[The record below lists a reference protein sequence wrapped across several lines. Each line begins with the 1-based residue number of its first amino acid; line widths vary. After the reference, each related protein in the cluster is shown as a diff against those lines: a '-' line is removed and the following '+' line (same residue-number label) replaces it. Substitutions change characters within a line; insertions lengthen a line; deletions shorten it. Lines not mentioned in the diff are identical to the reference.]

1 MKKLLSIVAVVC
13 FTITVCGQTVAFDQ
27 LTQKG
32 HSMKREQMT
41 GYSPGAYQLMK
52 NSRLQSAKYVHKGAS
67 QKIPDDMVEVI
78 LEAHNV
84 WGASGSGYQMLLDA
98 DHTTYGNLFFEGA
111 YSYLGTYDD
120 FEYKIPETADPSYT
134 STNVVVD
141 GEVSILIPAGTYD
154 YMILSPR
161 LDEFG
166 LVYAHGDYA
175 MYDDFEF
182 EGGHSYR
189 FQVVFR
195 EGDMGYFDYV
205 DLYCEVD
212 AALSSIELPPH
223 GLDMTSAEDIAVVV
237 ANNGISDI
245 SGFNLSYQVNDGEI
259 ITETCTE
266 TVAPGASLRYV
277 FNAKADFSAEKL
289 YSVKAWVTLD
299 GDMLSANDTIQGQ
312 CKHIGVSQLPYSYD
326 FSAQGMDNFYI
337 DWTVEDANGDG
348 NGNTWMYNEWS
359 MGVDGIMGTASCP
372 GCWSGDYTNNDNLIS
387 TPVYFE
393 AGENHIL
400 FYVKCIN
407 NSTTELMDVRY
418 GATPDVSEMNIVGDY
433 ALTNT
438 EWQLRVINFTVAEAG
453 VYYVAFHIK
462 SVNGMNLFLD
472 NVTIDAGY
480 YDALP
485 KLEVERV
492 VLPYSNCDLSD
503 QSRIG
508 AVIANNGV
516 GASSTF
522 KLTYTINGNIVESQ
536 DFAEVIGP
544 YESKTVYFDATADFA
559 DLGEYEVLIELTTGT
574 EVEHSNYAVVNNLEP
589 ASLPVTT
596 IFSTGVNLYEY
607 WTEMTPGSWTLDTF
621 MNVFSTDKRG
631 VENGL
636 LSRCFELSRPIRVKL
651 TYGNSGFGDNSS
663 FYVAYGKAGADVST
677 YQKIYEDESVVDGEI
692 AEFTIPVTE
701 VGHYSIMIVV
711 TTPENASAT
720 FLLYESTISEVF
732 DFDLMLNEIEA
743 PASLYTPSD
752 QLKGEGVFYAAVVN
766 RGTQTMTGVKAM
778 LYNGE
783 TLLGTTEEGVTIASA
798 DTAKVPVRV
807 VIPSI
812 AAGEQLN
819 LTMQITSNES
829 DSYEDDN
836 TLNLFTI
843 HATDTVRATENT
855 TDFMLGT
862 GTWGST
868 LFVGNL
874 YELTVADTLTSV
886 SIGLASGDA
895 SVELN
900 NIGFALYTVEA
911 DGKTLGRQLY
921 NTTMNRG
928 LGGGLTEITFDP
940 IVLDAGKYYFEVQ
953 QLTTSNMG
961 LCYDMTSE
969 TNYCYQN
976 IDGVVSKVMG
986 SALVIRANF
995 GHNATVYAAD
1005 AAVEEWLS
1013 PVKKKALYSSDE
1025 TISVRIRNKGT
1036 QPAAFPVV
1044 CSVNGLEYSIDV
1056 DLLPYEDKIV
1066 DFEHIDLSEAGNY
1079 VVEVKTALEGDE
1091 NPDNDM
1097 IAETLVAVEE
1107 VSPYLMDFE
1116 SCDDFDAAGDIFNPR
1131 WWTVDRNQSETDFFW
1146 AYEYLHRGEPVG
1158 FMAFNPSATV
1168 PSMIDDGFEGF
1179 YPHSGERF
1187 GAAFNMAWGELGL
1200 SQSDVWL
1207 VSPQL
1212 QLGTNS
1218 ALELYVKTRMLETY
1232 GAELEKYRV
1241 LISDTD
1247 DDFDSFVILGDE
1259 VREAP
1264 LDWTKVEVDMSA
1276 YDNKQVYVAIQY
1288 IGTYGSNIVLMV
1300 DDIRIT
1306 GDGTGGIDDLLT
1318 DSDVA
1323 VYYMSAERMLAIE
1336 AVSEISRIEVYNIQG
1351 QQVYLAANVGKYAYR
1366 VPFSGMS
1373 GGVYVACITTEIG
1386 IVVKKIVL
1394 Q

>member
-13 FTITVCGQTVAFDQ
+13 IAITVCGQTVAFDQ

-41 GYSPGAYQLMK
+41 GYSPGTYQLME

-67 QKIPDDMVEVI
+67 QKIPDDMAEVI

-84 WGASGSGYQMLLDA
+84 WGVPTIGYQMLLDA
-98 DHTTYGNLFFEGA
+98 DHSSCGNLFFED
-111 YSYLGTYDD
+111 SYVYFGSYDD
-120 FEYKIPETADPSYT
+120 FEYKIPENADPSPS
-134 STNVVVD
+134 STNIVGD
-141 GEVSILIPAGTYD
+141 DAVSILIPAGVYD
-154 YMILSPR
+154 YMILSP
-161 LDEFG
+161 DIDSG
-166 LVYAHGDYA
+166 DLVFAHGDYA
-175 MYDDFEF
+175 KYDDFEF
-182 EGGHSYR
+182 QGGCTYR
-189 FQVVFR
+189 FQVVYR
-195 EGDMGYFDYV
+195 DGEQGYYDYV
-205 DLYCEVD
+205 DLYCNVD
-212 AALSSIELPPH
+212 AALTSIELPPH
-223 GLDMTSAEDIAVVV
+223 GANLTSAEDIAVVV

-245 SGFNLSYQVNDGEI
+245 SGFNLSYQINDGEV

-266 TVAPGASLRYV
+266 TLASGASLRYL
-277 FNAKADFSAEKL
+277 FNAKADFSVETM
-289 YSVKAWVTLD
+289 YQVTAWVTLE
-299 GDMLSANDTIQGQ
+299 GDLLHQNDTIEGL
-312 CKHIGVSQLPYSYD
+312 CKHIGVSQLPYNYD
-326 FSAQGMDNFYI
+326 FSARGLENFAF
-337 DWTVEDANGDG
+337 DWSVENLDGDDSM
-348 NGNTWMYNEWS
+348 WAYNEWMAGS
-359 MGVDGIMGTASCP
+359 DGVMGVVSCSGNWSMTA
-372 GCWSGDYTNNDNLIS
+372 TNNDNLIS
-387 TPVYFE
+387 VPLYFN
-393 AGENHIL
+393 AGDNHL
-400 FYVKCIN
+400 TFETKCV
-407 NSTTELMDVRY
+407 NSSNTELLDVRY
-418 GATPDVSEMNIVGDY
+418 GSTNNVSEMEVIGDY
-433 ALTNT
+433 AVSNT
-438 EWQLRVINFTVAEAG
+438 DWQMHAINFSVAEAG
-453 VYYVAFHIK
+453 VYYVAFHMK

-485 KLEVERV
+485 KLEVEKV

-508 AVIANNGV
+508 AVITNKGV

-522 KLTYTINGNIVESQ
+522 KLTYTINGDVVESQ
-536 DFAEVIGP
+536 DFAEVIEP

-559 DLGEYEVLIELTTGT
+559 DPGEYEVLVELSTGT

-596 IFSTGVNLYEY
+596 IFPTGVNLYEY

-636 LSRCFELSRPIRVKL
+636 LSRCFELSRPIRVQL
-651 TYGNSGFGDNSS
+651 TYGSSGFGNNSS

-677 YQKIYEDESVVDGEI
+677 YQKIYEDESVVDGET
-692 AEFTIPVTE
+692 AEFMVPLVE
-701 VGHYSIMIVV
+701 PGNYSIMIVV
-711 TTPENASAT
+711 TTAENEQLN
-720 FLLYESTISEVF
+720 FLLYQCTLSEVF
-732 DFDLMLNEIEA
+732 DRDLKLSSVDA
-743 PASLYTPSD
+743 SASLYTPSD
-752 QLKGEGVFYAAVVN
+752 QLRGEGVFYAEVVN
-766 RGTQTMTGVKAM
+766 RGIQAMTGVKAM

-783 TLLGTTEEGVTIASA
+783 ALLGTTEEGITIASA
-798 DTAKVPVRV
+798 DTAMVPVRAA
-807 VIPSI
+807 IPTI
-812 AAGEQLN
+812 VTGEQLN
-819 LTMQITSNES
+819 LTMQITSNET
-829 DSYEDDN
+829 DSYEEDN
-836 TLNLFTI
+836 TLDFFTI

-862 GTWGST
+862 GSWGST

-874 YELTVADTLTSV
+874 YELAVTDTLTSV
-886 SIGLASGDA
+886 SIGLAAGDA
-895 SVELN
+895 TIELD

-921 NTTMNRG
+921 NTTIKRG

-953 QLTTSNMG
+953 QLSTSNMG

-976 IDGVVSKVMG
+976 IDGVVFKVLG

-995 GHNATVYAAD
+995 GHNATVYTTD
-1005 AAVEEWLS
+1005 AAVDEWLA
-1013 PVKKKALYSSDE
+1013 PVKEKALYSSDE

-1036 QPAAFPVV
+1036 QPAAFPVT
-1044 CSVNGLEYSIDV
+1044 CNVNGVEYSIDV

-1079 VVEVKTALEGDE
+1079 VVEVKVALAGDE
-1091 NPDNDM
+1091 NPDND
-1097 IAETLVAVEE
+1097 ALTKTLISLEE
-1107 VSPYLMDFE
+1107 SNPYVMNFE
-1116 SCDDFDAAGDIFNPR
+1116 SCNDFDAAGDTFNPR
-1131 WWTVDRNQSETDFFW
+1131 WWTVDRLQYETDYFW
-1146 AYEYLHRGEPVG
+1146 EYNYPHRGESVG
-1158 FMAFNPSATV
+1158 FIVFNPAATE
-1168 PSMIDDGFEGF
+1168 PSMVDNGFEGF

-1187 GAAFNMAWGELGL
+1187 GAAFSLAWGEHGYTA
-1200 SQSDVWL
+1200 SDTWL
-1207 VSPQL
+1207 ISPQL
-1212 QLGTNS
+1212 QLSTNS
-1218 ALELYVKTRMLETY
+1218 TLELYVKTRMLEFY

-1247 DDFDSFVILGDE
+1247 DDFDSFVVLGDE

-1264 LDWTKVEVDMSA
+1264 VDWTKVEIDLSA

-1288 IGTYGSNIVLMV
+1288 IGQYLSNVVLMV
-1300 DDIRIT
+1300 DDIQIT
-1306 GDGTGGIDDLLT
+1306 GDGIGGVDDLLT

-1336 AVSEISRIEVYNIQG
+1336 AASEISRIEVYNIQG
-1351 QQVYLAANVGKYAYR
+1351 QQVYLAANVEKYAYR
-1366 VPFSGMS
+1366 VPLSGMP
-1373 GGVYVACITTEIG
+1373 GGVYVACITTETG
-1386 IVVKKIVL
+1386 MVVKIFVL